1 MKEKTTVFLTLMR
14 ESCKFC
20 SNCFAHCKASTCKRS
35 GRLCRR
41 EKVREDDSVNIC
53 VYGASSAQL
62 KDIYYEKTQELGR
75 AMGKRGHGLVFGG
88 GATGMMGAAAR
99 GVDSEDGYIL
109 GIAPRFFDKPG
120 VLYENCSEFI
130 FTETMRERKKLLE
143 ERSDATIV
151 TPGGI
156 GTYEEFFEILTLKS
170 LHRLDRPIVLYNING
185 YYDGMKALLQ
195 HTADEKFMD
204 ASNMELCAF
213 MDDPEQI
220 LAYIENYK

>member
-170 LHRLDRPIVLYNING
+170 LHRMDRPIVLYNING

>member
-1 MKEKTTVFLTLMR
+1 M
-14 ESCKFC
+14 
-20 SNCFAHCKASTCKRS
+20 
-35 GRLCRR
+35 
-41 EKVREDDSVNIC
+41 NIC

-62 KDIYYEKTQELGR
+62 EQSYYDRTEELGR
-75 AMGKRGHGLVFGG
+75 MMAKRGHGLVFGG

-99 GVDSEDGYIL
+99 GVDAEKGYIL
-109 GIAPRFFDKPG
+109 GIAPRFFDNPG
-120 VLYENCSEFI
+120 VLCSEFI

-204 ASNMELCAF
+204 ESNLKLCEF
-213 MDDPEQI
+213 MDDPGEI
-220 LAYIENYK
+220 LAYIEKYGK

>member
-1 MKEKTTVFLTLMR
+1 MK
-14 ESCKFC
+14 
-20 SNCFAHCKASTCKRS
+20 
-35 GRLCRR
+35 LCLF
-41 EKVREDDSVNIC
+41 
-53 VYGASSAQL
+53 GASSDHLASAYFEAVNL
-62 KDIYYEKTQELGR
+62 LGKE
-75 AMGKRGHGLVFGG
+75 MGRRQIGLVFGG

-99 GVDSEDGYIL
+99 GVDAENGYIL

-120 VLYENCSEFI
+120 VLYEHCSEFI
-130 FTETMRERKKLLE
+130 FTETMRERKQLLE

-195 HTADEKFMD
+195 HTADENFMD
-204 ASNMELCAF
+204 SSNLKLCEF
-213 MDDPEQI
+213 MDVPEQI
-220 LAYIENYK
+220 LEYIEKYEIV

>member
-1 MKEKTTVFLTLMR
+1 M
-14 ESCKFC
+14 
-20 SNCFAHCKASTCKRS
+20 
-35 GRLCRR
+35 
-41 EKVREDDSVNIC
+41 NIC
-53 VYGASSAQL
+53 VYGASSSKLEQ
-62 KDIYYEKTQELGR
+62 IYYERTEALGR
-75 AMGKRGHGLVFGG
+75 MMAKRGHGLVFGG

-99 GVDSEDGYIL
+99 GVDAENGYIL

-120 VLYENCSEFI
+120 VLYEHCSEFI
-130 FTETMRERKKLLE
+130 FTETMRERKQLLE
-143 ERSDATIV
+143 ERSNATIV

-195 HTADEKFMD
+195 HTVEENFMD
-204 ASNMELCAF
+204 FSNLRLCEF

-220 LAYIENYK
+220 LEYIEKYEIV

>member
-1 MKEKTTVFLTLMR
+1 M
-14 ESCKFC
+14 
-20 SNCFAHCKASTCKRS
+20 
-35 GRLCRR
+35 
-41 EKVREDDSVNIC
+41 NIFI
-53 VYGASSAQL
+53 YGASSAELEQ
-62 KDIYYEKTQELGR
+62 IYYEKTEELGKMM
-75 AMGKRGHGLVFGG
+75 AKRGHGLVFGG

-99 GVDSEDGYIL
+99 GVDSEDGYI
-109 GIAPRFFDKPG
+109 
-120 VLYENCSEFI
+120 YENCSEFI